1 MYNRDIEPEIY
12 LPRGFYYDIQTNDPA
27 TRISLHPNTTIT
39 GYTTDV
45 WDSDTKKE
53 KIYNTGDANI
63 IPVWED
69 FQDKRPLY
77 PLVSSRR
84 FGKDRST
91 QEPEVIKWFHPED
104 PENYPEAVRDESAMP
119 KWLIQTD
126 KVGSS
131 GTPKNYPYAKEA
143 ICSAVLNEDFRV
155 SISNNFS
162 KLGGDP
168 LGEFINNMKSGLPIM
183 EQIGE
188 FLKNVSK
195 KTAETSENWKKEGKD
210 TTKIDTLGKYL
221 NAAAKWTGMNKAIMN
236 RAIVFQGARFS
247 YFGGTGVSF
256 DNVALNY
263 TMFPYWDT
271 EDLDE
276 NGFPKF
282 KTIYDQLE
290 VILPYVI
297 GDFVPL
303 VFAEVVKDG
312 TESKAVSFLKDIEA
326 TAKGVASS
334 FGSWQLPPGGFE
346 AAIKDIDVIQ
356 RGTLK
361 LKVGSLYS
369 IDNIVISSCN
379 FTLSKHLIKHPQV
392 EAHLKNATEDAAQ
405 YLTPAFCDV
414 QLGLRPVSMASK
426 NSLLRFIRGE
436 GTVSDKRQVYNTH
449 AYNLDL
455 LEERVRDSFK
465 KNSFSPL
472 TEEQRQALAPSLKQ
486 HLDPVQTP
494 VKINRREKSSIVEL
508 EPPMEYFTDYI

>member
-1 MYNRDIEPEIY
+1 
-12 LPRGFYYDIQTNDPA
+12 
-27 TRISLHPNTTIT
+27 
-39 GYTTDV
+39 
-45 WDSDTKKE
+45 
-53 KIYNTGDANI
+53 
-63 IPVWED
+63 
-69 FQDKRPLY
+69 
-77 PLVSSRR
+77 
-84 FGKDRST
+84 
-91 QEPEVIKWFHPED
+91 
-104 PENYPEAVRDESAMP
+104 
-119 KWLIQTD
+119 
-126 KVGSS
+126 
-131 GTPKNYPYAKEA
+131 
-143 ICSAVLNEDFRV
+143 
-155 SISNNFS
+155 
-162 KLGGDP
+162 
-168 LGEFINNMKSGLPIM
+168 
-183 EQIGE
+183 
-188 FLKNVSK
+188 
-195 KTAETSENWKKEGKD
+195 
-210 TTKIDTLGKYL
+210 
-221 NAAAKWTGMNKAIMN
+221 MNKAIMN

-494 VKINRREKSSIVEL
+494 VKINRGEKSSIVEL